1 MTMYQFDNYMQNIH
15 TYEKLSQGEGSEVE
29 TENYSENEIEDIA
42 KDYGIN
48 IPE

>member
-1 MTMYQFDNYMQNIH
+1 MTMYQFDNYMKNIH
-15 TYEKLSQGEGSEVE
+15 TYEKLAQGDASEVE
-29 TENYSENEIEDIA
+29 TENYTENEIESIA

>member
-15 TYEKLSQGEGSEVE
+15 TYEKLAHGECPEVE
-29 TENYSENEIEDIA
+29 TENYSENEIENIA

>member
-1 MTMYQFDNYMQNIH
+1 MTMYQFDTYMQNIH
-15 TYEKLSQGEGSEVE
+15 TYEKSIHGEETGEVE
-29 TENYSENEIEDIA
+29 DYSNNEIETIA